1 DARTRI
7 RRTAREAARELS
19 VRIAVAQCSPALG
32 AVRRNLEMHASWIAR
47 AREAGARL
55 VVFPEL
61 SLTGYYLKDLAADVA
76 CAADDPQLGP
86 IAEASRDIDISAG
99 FVERSADAKLHIAQG
114 YWSKGKLVH
123 VHRKVYLPTYGI
135 FDDGRYFG
143 PGDRFETFK
152 SVGGSTGVAICEDLW
167 HVSTPYLYAAAG
179 AAVVLAPSASPGRG
193 VAEGGDL
200 GTAESC
206 RLMDRFYA
214 QYLTLYVVYVNRVG
228 HEDGIAFWGGSEI
241 VAPDG
246 TVVARAPEF
255 DEHLLVGEIDLDLV
269 ARARACE
276 GVRFHTRGGA
286 DHRAGRCVLPRR
298 AGRRER
304 PEDPD
309 SHGEQDGPRAQE
321 HRIRSLVAR
330 RDRHRHEQQDRATS
344 RLRHAVRRHGL
355 WDQPGR

>member
-1 DARTRI
+1 MSI
-7 RRTAREAARELS
+7 
-19 VRIAVAQCSPALG
+19 RIAIAQCAPALG
-32 AVRRNLEMHASWIAR
+32 AVKRNLDMHEKWIAR
-47 AREAGARL
+47 ARAAGARL
-55 VVFPEL
+55 VIFPEL

-76 CAADDPQLGP
+76 VAADDPQLSR

-114 YWSKGKLVH
+114 HWSGGKLVH

-143 PGDRFETFK
+143 PGDRFETYRWA
-152 SVGGSTGVAICEDLW
+152 GGTTGVAICEDLW

-179 AAVVLAPSASPGRG
+179 ATIILAPSASPGRG

-214 QYLTLYVVYVNRVG
+214 SYLTVYVVYVNRVG

-246 TVVARAPEF
+246 TVAARAPEF
-255 DEHLLVGEIDLDLV
+255 DEDLLIGEIDPELV
-269 ARARACE
+269 ARERARNPLLRDE
-276 GVRFHTRGGA
+276 REDIVLRNI
-286 DHRAGRCVLPRR
+286 AGRLGLPF
-298 AGRRER
+298 
-304 PEDPD
+304 D
-309 SHGEQDGPRAQE
+309 
-321 HRIRSLVAR
+321 R
-330 RDRHRHEQQDRATS
+330 RD
-344 RLRHAVRRHGL
+344 
-355 WDQPGR
+355 

>member
-1 DARTRI
+1 VSI
-7 RRTAREAARELS
+7 
-19 VRIAVAQCSPALG
+19 RIAIAQCAPALG
-32 AVRRNLEMHASWIAR
+32 AVKRNLDMHDKWIAR
-47 AREAGARL
+47 ARAADARL
-55 VVFPEL
+55 VIFPEL

-76 CAADDPQLGP
+76 CAADDPQLAR

-114 YWSKGKLVH
+114 HWSGGKLLH

-143 PGDRFETFK
+143 PGDRFETYRWA
-152 SVGGSTGVAICEDLW
+152 GGTTGVAICEDLW

-179 AAVVLAPSASPGRG
+179 ATIVLAPSASPGRG

-214 QYLTLYVVYVNRVG
+214 SYLTVYVVYVNRVG

-246 TVVARAPEF
+246 TVAARAPEF
-255 DEHLLVGEIDLDLV
+255 DEDLLIGEIDPELV
-269 ARARACE
+269 ARERARNPLLRDE
-276 GVRFHTRGGA
+276 REDIVLRNI
-286 DHRAGRCVLPRR
+286 AGRLGLPF
-298 AGRRER
+298 
-304 PEDPD
+304 D
-309 SHGEQDGPRAQE
+309 
-321 HRIRSLVAR
+321 R
-330 RDRHRHEQQDRATS
+330 RD
-344 RLRHAVRRHGL
+344 
-355 WDQPGR
+355 